1 MITWYVLQFCNVV
14 TIILTLGGIEIGS
27 HCNSLVASVS
37 SNWFRA
43 SNNMITLELDG
54 TFCNQMGKSL
64 AKVLVS
70 EGISSGIEKL
80 AFNPL
85 NTLLSLKERKKLNF
99 D

>member
-1 MITWYVLQFCNVV
+1 
-14 TIILTLGGIEIGS
+14 
-27 HCNSLVASVS
+27 
-37 SNWFRA
+37 
-43 SNNMITLELDG
+43 MITLELDG